1 MFGIDRQVYYRAQ
14 KRTKINKDRA
24 GLVVDFVQ
32 EVRRS
37 LPRLGTRKLYYKL
50 QDQLESLHIG
60 RDKLFTILKANHLL
74 INPKRIYR
82 TTTNSNHHFYKHK
95 NIIQNLKITRS
106 NQVWVSDITYIGT
119 RKTPCYLSLITDVY
133 SKKIVGYNVSNT
145 LESKGVCQALK
156 LALNQNKGTTSQ
168 LIHHSDR
175 GIQYCSKDYQT
186 LLKKEAIKCS
196 MTNNGDPYENAI
208 AERINGIL
216 KHEFAIDSY
225 NLGLATMKKLVKQVV
240 ETYNQERPHWSNY
253 MLTPNQM
260 FKTINIKFREYKK
273 TVAN

>member
-24 GLVVDFVQ
+24 GLVVDLVQ

-37 LPRLGTRKLYYKL
+37 LPRLGSRKLYYKL

-175 GIQYCSKDYQT
+175 GIQYCSKDYQA

-240 ETYNQERPHWSNY
+240 QTYNQERPHWSNY

>member
-1 MFGIDRQVYYRAQ
+1 
-14 KRTKINKDRA
+14 
-24 GLVVDFVQ
+24 
-32 EVRRS
+32 
-37 LPRLGTRKLYYKL
+37 
-50 QDQLESLHIG
+50 
-60 RDKLFTILKANHLL
+60 
-74 INPKRIYR
+74 
-82 TTTNSNHHFYKHK
+82 
-95 NIIQNLKITRS
+95 
-106 NQVWVSDITYIGT
+106 
-119 RKTPCYLSLITDVY
+119 VY

-156 LALNQNKGTTSQ
+156 TALNQNKGSISQ

-175 GIQYCSKDYQT
+175 GIQYCSKDYQA